1 MNPLGEDFSIM
12 RTCPVNGILTSL
24 AINYS
29 RRNKAVKLYEFARI
43 YLPKELPLT
52 KLPDERKQ
60 IIFGFYDCGDFFD
73 MKGVTEKVLNLT
85 GIEGKKTYSPE
96 CDKGFLHPGQRADII
111 YNNEVLGYLCRLH
124 PEVADNYELSQ
135 KTFIAVLDLDN
146 IAKYSKFDIKFKE
159 IAKFPAISRDISL
172 VVPKSV
178 PAGRIEEAI
187 ENNSGSILESYKLFD
202 IYEGDQ
208 IEQGYKSIAY
218 NIVFRHSDRILE
230 DKEVSKIMGNIL
242 KTLEKLNI
250 KLRE

>member
-1 MNPLGEDFSIM
+1 MNKLEGAKVISI
-12 RTCPVNGILTSL
+12 
-24 AINYS
+24 
-29 RRNKAVKLYEFARI
+29 
-43 YLPKELPLT
+43 
-52 KLPDERKQ
+52 
-60 IIFGFYDCGDFFD
+60 YD
-73 MKGVTEKVLNLT
+73 
-85 GIEGKKTYSPE
+85 P
-96 CDKGFLHPGQRADII
+96 
-111 YNNEVLGYLCRLH
+111 
-124 PEVADNYELSQ
+124 
-135 KTFIAVLDLDN
+135 VLDLDN

-218 NIVFRHSDRILE
+218 NIVFRHSDRTLE
-230 DKEVSKIMGNIL
+230 DKEVSEIMGNIL